1 MVAMTARQG
10 AEVAVIGLGVIGGS
24 AALRMRERGTALRTF
39 SASAADRAGASA
51 AGIAVAPSLDEA
63 VGGVRLLLLPVP
75 LAQTITGAG
84 NGFGGAPPQGSHLY
98 PPAPPR
104 TQALPGRPAIT

>member
-51 AGIAVAPSLDEA
+51 AGIALAPSLHEA
-63 VGGVRLLLLPVP
+63 GGGGGPLLLPPP
-75 LAQTITGAG
+75 LSQKHAVAG
-84 NGFGGAPPQGSHLY
+84 GGPRGAPPQGGPLS
-98 PPAPPR
+98 
-104 TQALPGRPAIT
+104 T